1 MDKSEIIRVLEG
13 SEIFSGLEKRDIEKI
28 AGLCKVLTFEPGEYV
43 FRQGDF
49 GEDLYVIAEGRMFL
63 ERSVDLGSRKGS
75 VITGLLGKGRVF
87 GCWSSLLGEPHDLMS
102 SATCSK
108 RTKVVVMEGAGL
120 REMMLSDRELG
131 FSILQRLCFLL
142 RDRIRGVYTAMEKI

>member
-1 MDKSEIIRVLEG
+1 MEKSEIVHVLEE
-13 SEIFSGLEKRDIEKI
+13 SEIFGALDKRDIQKI

-43 FRQGDF
+43 FRQGDL
-49 GEDLYVIAEGRMFL
+49 GEDLYVIAEGRMLL

-75 VITGLLGKGRVF
+75 VVTGFLGKGRVF

-102 SATCSK
+102 SATSSK
-108 RTKVVVMEGAGL
+108 RTKVVMMKGAGL
-120 REMMLSDRELG
+120 REMMLRDRDLG